1 MLRSPE
7 VWQRFERVSVVHGVR
22 HVEHLS
28 YADELAALAVAHRG
42 RLSYTP
48 IVSGGSHG
56 TALSGRVTTAFADG
70 SLEARAGLML
80 DPEKSHLL
88 LCGNPDMILELT
100 AALGQRGLRKHRV
113 RTPGHI
119 TAEKYW

>member
-1 MLRSPE
+1 
-7 VWQRFERVSVVHGVR
+7 HGVR
-22 HVEHLS
+22 HVAHLA
-28 YADELAALAVAHRG
+28 YADELAGLVTAHAG

-56 TALSGRVTTAFADG
+56 AALPGRVTTAFADG
-70 SLEARAGLML
+70 SLEARADLTL
-80 DPEKSHLL
+80 DAEKSHLL

-100 AALGQRGLRKHRV
+100 AVLTQRGLRKHRV

-119 TAEKYW
+119 TSEKYW